1 MATNNSNNLIHDHR
15 VREIEDLVYQLY
27 EQKLYYKTHG
37 ELYDIY
43 KNLPMEDP
51 SMTNETDI
59 MSNYMKMTKELD
71 KFETEDD
78 RRHILVCY
86 IALDRAIRHRIM
98 LLRNLE

>member
-1 MATNNSNNLIHDHR
+1 MTTNISIYLINDHR
-15 VREIEDLVYQLY
+15 VIEIEELIYQLY
-27 EQKLYYKTHG
+27 EQKLDSKTYG

-43 KNLPMEDP
+43 TKLPMEDL

-71 KFETEDD
+71 KYKTEDD

-98 LLRNLE
+98 LQRNLE